1 MHINGVVMMA
11 KKKLTPMRQR
21 FVAEY
26 LKDLNATQAAVR
38 AGYSERSAYVQG
50 PRLLGEPEV
59 KAAIDAAIARRNKRL
74 ELSQDKVVRELAK
87 IGLADIKDY
96 LSYRTEKV
104 QVDVKD
110 DGTPIFY
117 YQPVIELVP
126 SEDVDGTVVQEVSLS
141 QKGTFSFKLQD
152 KMKALE
158 LLARHLG
165 MLNDRV
171 QLAGS
176 VNLNNNPLEGLT
188 TDELRQLIAEDE
200 ADDADGEET

>member
-1 MHINGVVMMA
+1 MA

-26 LKDLNATQAAVR
+26 LKDLNATQAAIR
-38 AGYSERSAYVQG
+38 AGYSEKTSHVQG
-50 PRLLGEPEV
+50 PRLLGEPDV
-59 KAAIDAAIARRNKRL
+59 KAAVEAAIARRNKRL
-74 ELSQDKVVRELAK
+74 EISQDRIVRELAK
-87 IGLADIKDY
+87 VGLADIKDY
-96 LSYRTEKV
+96 LSYRTALT
-104 QVDVKD
+104 QVGVDD
-110 DGTPIFY
+110 DGEPVIDY
-117 YQPVIELVP
+117 APVIELVP
-126 SEDVDGTVVQEVSLS
+126 SEDVDGTVIQEVSLS
-141 QKGTFSFKLQD
+141 AKGVFSFKLQD

-176 VNLNNNPLEGLT
+176 VNLNNPLEGLT

-200 ADDADGEET
+200 ADDADGEDT

>member
-1 MHINGVVMMA
+1 MAA
-11 KKKLTPMRQR
+11 KKKLSPMRQR

-26 LKDLNATQAAVR
+26 LKDLNATQAAIR

-59 KAAIDAAIARRNKRL
+59 KAAIDAGIARRNKRL
-74 ELSQDKVVRELAK
+74 EISQDRIVKELAK

-96 LSYRTEKV
+96 LSFRTEKT
-104 QVDVKD
+104 QVGFDD
-110 DGTPIFY
+110 DGTPIIDY
-117 YQPVIELVP
+117 APVIELIP
-126 SEDVDGTVVQEVSLS
+126 SEDVDGTVIQEVSLS
-141 QKGTFSFKLQD
+141 QKGVFAFKLQD
-152 KMKALE
+152 KMRALE

-171 QLAGS
+171 QLGGS
-176 VNLNNNPLEGLT
+176 VNLNNPLEGLT

>member
-11 KKKLTPMRQR
+11 KKLPPMRQH
-21 FVAEY
+21 FVNEY

-38 AGYSERSAYVQG
+38 AGYSEKTAHVQG
-50 PRLLGEPEV
+50 PRLLQDPKV

-74 ELSQDKVVRELAK
+74 ELSQDKVVRELVK
-87 IGLADIKDY
+87 IGMADIKDY
-96 LSYRTEKV
+96 LSYRTQKTV
-104 QVDVKD
+104 VDMD
-110 DGTPIFY
+110 DAGKPVIDY
-117 YQPVIELVP
+117 APVIELVP
-126 SEDVDGTVVQEVSLS
+126 SEDVDGTLIQEVSLS
-141 QKGTFSFKLQD
+141 QRGVFSFKLAD

-176 VNLNNNPLEGLT
+176 VDLNNPLEGLT
-188 TDELRQLIAEDE
+188 TDELRQLIA
-200 ADDADGEET
+200 DDEET